1 MCCQLVSWRKALNQF
16 VGEVCWAG
24 VSVDHRGPLDSVVD
38 DVWLVSLTK
47 DVRKT
52 RQLLEEQRRADKGGR
67 VE

>member
-1 MCCQLVSWRKALNQF
+1 MGPYELMLVLLFLAVV
-16 VGEVCWAG
+16 VGII
-24 VSVDHRGPLDSVVD
+24 
-38 DVWLVSLTK
+38 VWLVSLTK